1 MALNSQR
8 KPRSKKALLLTVSK
22 LPPWKQTKCPSMDE
36 WIKKMKYV
44 HIYTHTHTMDYCSA
58 LKKKEVLAYVTTWM
72 NLKDIMLSEIN

>member
-1 MALNSQR
+1 
-8 KPRSKKALLLTVSK
+8 
-22 LPPWKQTKCPSMDE
+22 MDE

-44 HIYTHTHTMDYCSA
+44 HIYTCTHTMDYCSA

>member
-8 KPRSKKALLLTVSK
+8 KPQSKKALLLTVSK
-22 LPPWKQTKCPSMDE
+22 FPQWKQTKCPSVDE

-44 HIYTHTHTMDYCSA
+44 HIYTCTHTMDYCSA